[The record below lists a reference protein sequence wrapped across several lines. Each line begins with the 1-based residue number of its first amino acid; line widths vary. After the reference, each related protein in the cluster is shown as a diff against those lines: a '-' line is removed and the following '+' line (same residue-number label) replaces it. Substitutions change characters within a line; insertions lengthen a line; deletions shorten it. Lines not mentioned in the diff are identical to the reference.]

1 MFEGVSSTYLEYESF
16 LNGVV
21 TALTLVG
28 TLFGTYRFIKSRQK
42 KIFYQWVRSRKVK
55 KLAFPAYSQ
64 SITFE
69 GNVGKTLVT
78 DIIVISNRT
87 DVTLTDDDFAKPIS
101 IQKKPGKLIYQ
112 YTIVDTGNGAS
123 ASIENMDK
131 SIKLS
136 NLHIPRS
143 SALTFFIAHDE
154 AIEKVLHATTK
165 SIPDLK
171 QKSFKKA
178 RENTFISSSSFLIT
192 NFFNILLLLKIRHWL
207 MENGVNEY
215 FVLFILSILFIII
228 TALLHHVTQYIAN
241 KVNSILMPIFGI
253 TKDEDK
259 LAEKYV
265 TAYVES
271 EIFGID
277 ETKPQ

>member
-1 MFEGVSSTYLEYESF
+1 MFEGLSSFYMEYESF

-21 TALTLVG
+21 TTVTLGSFIFAL
-28 TLFGTYRFIKSRQK
+28 YRFIKSRQK

-123 ASIENMDK
+123 ASIENTET
-131 SIKLS
+131 SIELS
-136 NLHIPRS
+136 NLHIPRLS
-143 SALTFFIAHDE
+143 TLTFFIAHDE
-154 AIEKVLHATTK
+154 AIAQVLHATTK
-165 SIPDLK
+165 SLPDLK
-171 QKSFKKA
+171 QKTFKKA
-178 RENTFISSSSFLIT
+178 RENTFISSSSFLII
-192 NFFNILLLLKIRHWL
+192 NFFNIFLLLKVRHWL
-207 MENGVNEY
+207 IENGTDNY
-215 FVLFILSILFIII
+215 LILIILFLFLVGIII
-228 TALLHHVTQYIAN
+228 LYHHATQYFENQI
-241 KVNSILMPIFGI
+241 NSILRPIFGL

-265 TAYVES
+265 MAYVES

-277 ETKPQ
+277 ETNPK